1 MFGKKKENAIPVQHY
16 EGLKDFAQDFPCK
29 IEIKDSNFEIRR
41 LKPETTV
48 TLPLDRIKSF
58 SAMEEPRFMLKYHG
72 DKAKTNKL
80 LSGKKYYLVVDYVAQ
95 DGSEKMLAFWGTA
108 SEYSKFIELQ
118 NMTLGSAETSYC
130 L

>member
-1 MFGKKKENAIPVQHY
+1 MFGKKKETGIPVQHY
-16 EGLKDFAQDFPCK
+16 EGLKDFTQDYPCRIEVK
-29 IEIKDSNFEIRR
+29 DSVFEIKR

-48 TLPLDRIKSF
+48 TLPLERIIAF

-80 LSGKKYYLVVDYVAQ
+80 LSGKKFYLVVDYIAQ
-95 DGSEKMLAFWGTA
+95 DGSDKMLAFWGTA
-108 SEYSKFIELQ
+108 AEYKYFVDLQ
-118 NMTLGSAETSYC
+118 NSTPSGSSESYS